1 MIVSFGEALIDLF
14 GHPRGATVDEA
25 EHFVPH
31 TGGALANAALT
42 CGCLGVATRFIG
54 AVGRDAHGDRVLREL
69 ASAGVD
75 TRCIARVAERTAV
88 TFVRVRDDGA
98 RSFLFYRTKTADHA
112 ISPELLDA
120 MSPHPLDGATWLLTG
135 TSALVAEP
143 IASAYRRLVRE
154 ASDRGVARV
163 VDLNVR
169 PHLWSDHD
177 AMRAAVRAIVEGAA
191 VVKASEE
198 DLAALG
204 LDASLDALAT
214 LAPDAIPVLTLAER
228 GATFRLAGRVFDRPA
243 ITLNADDVIDSTGAG
258 DAFIAGFLSTLDARG
273 ATVDEL
279 RADIDLVRDAV
290 DVGCTLGAMA
300 VTRMGATAGVR
311 APWPAF
317 VIEALSKP
325 RSQRRESPHER

>member
-14 GHPRGATVDEA
+14 GHPRGAAVDEA

-31 TGGALANAALT
+31 TGGALANATLT
-42 CGCLGVATRFIG
+42 CGRLGVAVRFIG

-69 ASAGVD
+69 AAAGVD

-112 ISPELLDA
+112 MSPALLDA

-143 IASAYRRLVRE
+143 IASAYRRLVRDAQE
-154 ASDRGVARV
+154 RGVARV

-177 AMRAAVRAIVEGAA
+177 AMRAAVRAIVDGVA
-191 VVKASEE
+191 VLKASEE

-204 LDASLDALAT
+204 LEPTLDSLRALA
-214 LAPDAIPVLTLAER
+214 PGAIPVLTLAER
-228 GATFRLAGRVFDRPA
+228 GATFALAGRVFERSA
-243 ITLNADDVIDSTGAG
+243 VSLRAEQVVDSTGAG
-258 DAFIAGFLSTLDARG
+258 DAFIAGFLSVVEARG
-273 ATVDEL
+273 ATVEDL
-279 RADIDLVRDAV
+279 RSDLGLVRDAV
-290 DVGCTLGAMA
+290 DAGCALGAMA

-311 APWPAF
+311 APWPAA
-317 VIEALSKP
+317 VASALSRPTKGRLP
-325 RSQRRESPHER
+325 R

>member
-25 EHFVPH
+25 EYFVPH

-42 CGCLGVATRFIG
+42 CGRLGVETRFIG

-69 ASAGVD
+69 GAAGVD

-112 ISPELLDA
+112 MSPELLDA
-120 MSPHPLDGATWLLTG
+120 MSAHPLDGATWLLTG

-143 IASAYRRLVRE
+143 IASAYRALVR
-154 ASDRGVARV
+154 AAKDRGVARV

-169 PHLWSDHD
+169 PHLWSDHG
-177 AMRAAVRAIVEGAA
+177 AMRAAVRDIVAGAA

-204 LDASLDALAT
+204 LDATLDALAT
-214 LAPDAIPVLTLAER
+214 LAPDALPLLTLAER
-228 GATFRLAGRVFDRPA
+228 GATFRLAGGVFERPA
-243 ITLNADDVIDSTGAG
+243 VALDAAAVVDSTGAG
-258 DAFIAGFLSTLDARG
+258 DAFIAGFLSLLDARG
-273 ATVDEL
+273 ATVDTL
-279 RADIDLVRDAV
+279 RGDLALVRDAV
-290 DVGCTLGAMA
+290 DVGCALGAMA

-311 APWPAF
+311 APWPAS
-317 VIEALSKP
+317 VIEAFAK
-325 RSQRRESPHER
+325 RQRPAQGVTP